1 MAITIEMTFPV
12 EGISGGITIPL
23 VFPVFGRAH
32 VGKQVVIEPD
42 VLCQF
47 IVGVSRIIH
56 DYSCKLSSIM
66 DKVGIRLRSFA
77 IEGRKR
83 LAVPLTVVM
92 YDVEQHLFRQGSCC
106 IADGQHHIARLGRG
120 GRTSCHCQHLLT
132 CRQTV
137 GSCVTIV
144 ALAGHREGIVH
155 MVGILATR
163 ETGWYGGQP
172 SIIG

>member
-77 IEGRKR
+77 IEGRKKR
-83 LAVPLTVVM
+83 AVPLTVVM
-92 YDVEQHLFRQGSCC
+92 NDVE
-106 IADGQHHIARLGRG
+106 
-120 GRTSCHCQHLLT
+120 
-132 CRQTV
+132 
-137 GSCVTIV
+137 
-144 ALAGHREGIVH
+144 
-155 MVGILATR
+155 
-163 ETGWYGGQP
+163 
-172 SIIG
+172 